1 MAKNLAKLKIARR
14 KPGRPHAATSNVRDA
29 LLDNA
34 LRLFAT
40 EGIAHSN
47 LRKIAQAAHTTPA
60 MIHYHFGDKEQLIK
74 AVVAERVRAVTSVM
88 HEAMSREHLTA
99 KAMLSELMQSFM
111 RITASNPWV
120 PKLVLREVYNE
131 HGALR
136 DTFVD
141 SFGKEMSRLLLG
153 LIERAQK
160 EGALKKTLDSR
171 AMAYAFLS
179 LAIYPVLSSPVIPN
193 VLGLPHDTESMLKQA
208 AHNFDVFMT
217 GVSVK

>member
-1 MAKNLAKLKIARR
+1 MTQSKLKTKVILR
-14 KPGRPHAATSNVRDA
+14 KPGRPEATALNVRDL

-34 LRLFAT
+34 LRLFAIQ
-40 EGIAHSN
+40 G
-47 LRKIAQAAHTTPA
+47 IAQANLRRIAIESHTTPA
-60 MIHYHFGDKEQLIK
+60 MIHYHFGGKEGLVK
-74 AVVAERVRAVTSVM
+74 AVMEERVRGLVTGM
-88 HEAMSREHLTA
+88 QNGMSDKTLPA
-99 KAMLSELMQSFM
+99 KHVLAELMKGFIRLAGM
-111 RITASNPWV
+111 NPWV
-120 PKLVLREVYNE
+120 PKLVLREVYSE

-136 DTFVD
+136 DTFVE
-141 SFGKEMSRLLLG
+141 SFGHEMSRLLLG
-153 LIERAQK
+153 LIERAQT
-160 EGALKKTLDSR
+160 EGALKKSLDSR